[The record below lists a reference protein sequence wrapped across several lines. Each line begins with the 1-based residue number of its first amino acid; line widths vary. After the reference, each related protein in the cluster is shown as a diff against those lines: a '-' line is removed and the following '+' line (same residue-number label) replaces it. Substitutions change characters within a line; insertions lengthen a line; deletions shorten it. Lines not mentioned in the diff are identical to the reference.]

1 MAPRIQWPLVLFSLL
16 AGVGGCA
23 FLFVGIANA
32 LGESVSTT
40 LPVTVVAL
48 VLVGVGG
55 ICSMAHL
62 ATPKNAIWAVAHLLS
77 FSGISVELIML
88 GITAALMCAYIAVAL
103 FVGAGT
109 ALLAIGVLGAIAG
122 LGLAFFTGHGYLISS
137 KPTWNTKKL
146 PLAYTGTALC
156 GGGFVY
162 LLVCTFLQNNAATT
176 SILAILNLACAV
188 LSAVTVMVYMG
199 HIGQE
204 RRQKAGSIYTFGI
217 LLFGIAIPLA
227 CAVGLA
233 FAQHDSGLFASFAL
247 VGCVGA
253 IIGGAALRMIM
264 WIVGAGFLA
273 FFEEAQATRCVL
285 MNQ

>member
-1 MAPRIQWPLVLFSLL
+1 MAPKIQWPLVLFSLL
-16 AGVGGCA
+16 AGIGGCT
-23 FLFVGIANA
+23 FLFVGVATA
-32 LGESVSTT
+32 LGESVSIT
-40 LPVTVVAL
+40 LPVVVVAL
-48 VLVGVGG
+48 MLAGVGG

-77 FSGISVELIML
+77 FSGISIELIML
-88 GITAALMCAYIAVAL
+88 GITAGLMCAYIVVAL
-103 FVGAGT
+103 AMGAGT
-109 ALLAIGVLGAIAG
+109 ALLAIGILGALAG

-156 GGGFVY
+156 GGGFTY
-162 LLVCTFLQNNAATT
+162 LLVNAFMLGSTQITGTLVA
-176 SILAILNLACAV
+176 LNLACAV
-188 LSAVTVMVYMG
+188 VSAVTVLVYMG

-204 RRQKAGSIYTFGI
+204 RRQKAGNIYSIGI

-227 CAVGLA
+227 CAAGLA
-233 FAQHDSGLFASFAL
+233 FIQPESGLFASFAL
-247 VGCVGA
+247 VGCVSA